1 MFKADSVQI
10 TVLVDNQVD
19 MLLPDQD
26 SPLGTNNGYVS
37 RYGLIEHFDSGKL
50 PPQAE
55 NGISL
60 LVDVQRGRHTVRV
73 LFDVGLTGSVLEHNM
88 MSLQISPESVDHV
101 VISHGHPDHFGGIS
115 HFLRL
120 TEKRIPIATH
130 ADAELPRY
138 AIMPDGR
145 SSHCYNSAFR
155 FDRLREL
162 GGVPVLSKQPLDLGW
177 GVYTTGEIRREVPF
191 EGPPVGQPFGAPGLY
206 QVGADGS
213 FRPDQVQD
221 EIALVVDVAD
231 VGLVVLTGCAHAG
244 VINSLHKAI
253 ELTGTERIRAV
264 MGGFHLGFPTTP
276 RENVRLTIDALKQL
290 QVETVMPMHCS
301 GLRAHSYMQED
312 LTSGYVQ
319 PSVGSVLRFGRL
331 PK

>member
-1 MFKADSVQI
+1 MFKADSVRI
-10 TVLVDNQVD
+10 TILVDNQID

-26 SPLGTNNGYVS
+26 SPLGANDGCVS

-60 LVDVQRGRHTVRV
+60 LVDVQRGGHTVRV

-88 MSLQISPESVDHV
+88 MSLRISPESVDHV

-115 HFLRL
+115 HFLKL
-120 TEKRIPIATH
+120 TGKRIPIATH

-138 AIMPDGR
+138 AIMADGR

-162 GGVPVLSKQPLDLGW
+162 GGVPVLSRQPLDLGW

-191 EGPPVGQPFGAPGLY
+191 EGPPAEQPFGTPGLY

-213 FRPDQVQD
+213 FQLDEVRD

-244 VINSLHKAI
+244 VINSLHEAI
-253 ELTGTERIRAV
+253 ELTRTERVRAV

-276 RENVRLTIDALKQL
+276 RENVGLTIDALKQL
-290 QVETVMPMHCS
+290 QVQTVMPMHCS
-301 GLRAHSYMQED
+301 GLRAHSTMQET

-319 PSVGSVLRFGRL
+319 PSVGSVLQFGR
-331 PK
+331 PRA